1 MENEGG
7 MMGGSDGEMREGW
20 RYEGGMMGVSDGEMR
35 EG

>member
-1 MENEGG
+1 
-7 MMGGSDGEMREGW
+7 MGGSDGEMREGW